1 MKCNHC
7 GTVVS
12 DDSLYCSKCGRSIL
26 GTELQITRDISSD
39 DFDSNSFFD
48 LKPDQTFGERYK
60 IVCKLGQ
67 GGMGI
72 VYKAHD
78 EVLDLDVALKMIR
91 PEYLKNNKMISRF
104 KREILL
110 AREIS
115 HENVSRIHDFGEVDG
130 IKFISM
136 EFISGRTLKEMIRE
150 EGPIEI
156 ERAIEISKAICSGL
170 FAAHKKKII
179 HRDLKPQNIMIDELG
194 HVFITDFGLA
204 KSTGEENISQ
214 SELVIGTPLYIPPEL
229 WNGEEVDHRSDIYS
243 LGVVFYEMITGEELY
258 KSDSDYGYLQKHVNE
273 YPKFPPGSRERL
285 PVFFRNLVLK
295 CLSKDRDKR
304 YQDCSEV
311 YRDLKYRMFSK
322 GVFLSKIEKSI
333 KKSGPVWFGI
343 LFLLVLLVTFTVN
356 LIIDKSKI
364 DQKKRSVAI
373 LYFKNL
379 SGIEDLDHYSFS
391 LQELLTT
398 DIGQSKY
405 IKVLPDDEVSKLLK
419 VSNYLSSNF
428 LDEKVFKKIG
438 NDANVNYLVQ
448 GSFIKSGDDLRITV
462 KLRDSGTGEMISS
475 DYVDTPMDNI
485 FPAIDRLT
493 KGLKKRF
500 DLTENEIFSD
510 IDSDVESITTSS
522 HDALNHYITGKR
534 LFLSGDLS
542 ESLKEYKKAVN
553 IDPEFAMAYR
563 NIAYTYAY
571 LNDWGSRSIYF
582 KKAIQ
587 NIDKLS
593 EREKYLIYGDYYS
606 EKEITFQKAIDS
618 YKKILDI
625 YPYDFEANFQS
636 GMLYRMFEEW
646 DKGIKHLTI
655 ACKED
660 SSDVHAL
667 KELVNC
673 YAGKE
678 EFEKA
683 EELVLKYEAMNG
695 NLNQVEIMETKY
707 FHHLYKMEF
716 EFASEIVD
724 KMNMLN
730 KDDLGKP
737 LYNKGE
743 ILILQGD
750 YEKSKKIIKEI
761 MNSGNQRENFPSVKR
776 LSHVYLYLGNFKMF
790 ESYCLE
796 VLNANKYFK
805 HVITDHFDI
814 IDFYM
819 NTGQLG
825 KARKEL
831 GKINLPNG
839 YDFPDRKQIL
849 LTLRIQLEIDSGN
862 IQTADKLVLKLK
874 KLVDKSIF
882 KVRSFRRYYY
892 VLAKIEEKKKNFKD
906 AEKYYLKIL
915 DYVSD
920 INNYRCAATY
930 FYEVALFHYKR
941 DKLEKAEKYFK
952 SINTLSTGR
961 FFRGDFYAKS
971 FYYLGKIYQSRRWTE
986 KAIDSFEK
994 FYKMWKDGD
1003 PEFVARYIKDCREQL
1018 KILRRKI

>member
-1 MKCNHC
+1 MKCSNC
-7 GTVVS
+7 GTTIS
-12 DDSLYCSKCGRSIL
+12 DDSLYCSNCGQSVI
-26 GTELQITRDISSD
+26 GSELQITRDISSD
-39 DFDSNSFFD
+39 DYDSNSRFD
-48 LKPDQTFGERYK
+48 FKPGQFFGERYR
-60 IVCKLGQ
+60 ILCKLGQ

-72 VYKAHD
+72 VFKAHD
-78 EVLDLDVALKMIR
+78 EILNLDVALKMIR
-91 PEYLKNNKMISRF
+91 PEYLMNNKMISRF

-115 HENVSRIHDFGEVDG
+115 HENVSRIHDFGEVDN

-136 EFISGRTLKEMIRE
+136 EFISGKTLKEIIRE

-179 HRDLKPQNIMIDELG
+179 HRDLKPQNIMIDKRG

-204 KSTGEENISQ
+204 KSVGEDNVSQ

-229 WNGEEVDHRSDIYS
+229 WTGEEADHRSDIYS
-243 LGVVFYEMITGEELY
+243 LGIILYEMITGEELY

-273 YPKFPPGSRERL
+273 EPQFPSGVKEKS
-285 PVFFRNLVLK
+285 PVFFRNIILK
-295 CLSKDRDKR
+295 CLSKNRDKR
-304 YQDCSEV
+304 YQDCSDV

-333 KKSGPVWFGI
+333 KKTGPLWIGI
-343 LFLLVLLVTFTVN
+343 LFLLILLITFTVN
-356 LIIDKSKI
+356 LIIDKNI
-364 DQKKRSVAI
+364 LETKKRSVAI
-373 LYFKNL
+373 LYFRNL
-379 SGIEDLDHYSFS
+379 SGIKDLDYYSFS
-391 LQELLTT
+391 LQELLST
-398 DIGQSKY
+398 DIGQSKF
-405 IKVLPDDEVSKLLK
+405 IKVLPDEKVSKLLK
-419 VSNYLSSNF
+419 ESNYLSENF
-428 LDEKVFKKIG
+428 IDEKVFMKIG
-438 NDANVNYLVQ
+438 NNAKVNYLVQ
-448 GSFIKSGDDLRITV
+448 GSFIKSGDYLRITV
-462 KLRDSGTGEMISS
+462 KLRDSETGEIISS
-475 DYVDTPMDNI
+475 DYVDAPLDSI

-493 KGLKKRF
+493 KGLKRRF
-500 DLTENEIFSD
+500 DLTENEIFTD

-571 LNDWGSRSIYF
+571 LNDWESRSIYF

-606 EKEITFQKAIDS
+606 EKEITFQKAINS

-646 DKGIKHLTI
+646 DKGIEHLTI

-660 SSDVHAL
+660 TGDIHAL

-673 YAGKE
+673 FAGKG
-678 EFEKA
+678 EFKKA
-683 EELVLKYEAMNG
+683 EELILKYEELNG
-695 NLNQVEIMETKY
+695 NLNRSEIMETKY
-707 FHHLYKMEF
+707 FHHLYRMEF
-716 EFASEIVD
+716 ELASEIVD

-730 KDDLGKP
+730 KDDPDKP

-750 YEKSKKIIKEI
+750 YEKSKKIIKRI
-761 MNSGNQRENFPSVKR
+761 MDSGSQRENFPPVKR

-790 ESYCLE
+790 ESYCLD
-796 VLNANKYFK
+796 VLNVNKHLG
-805 HVITDHFDI
+805 HVLTDHFDI
-814 IDFYM
+814 IDFYL

-839 YDFPDRKQIL
+839 YDFPDRNQIL

-862 IQTADKLVLKLK
+862 IKTADKLVLKLK

-882 KVRSFRRYYY
+882 RVRSFRRYYY
-892 VLAKIEEKKKNFKD
+892 VLAKIEEKKKNFKY
-906 AEKYYLKIL
+906 AEKYYLKSL

-930 FYEVALFHYKR
+930 FYEVALFYYKR
-941 DKLEKAEKYFK
+941 DKLEKGEKYFK

-971 FYYLGKIYQSRRWTE
+971 FYYLGKIYQRRNLIG

-1003 PEFVARYIKDCREQL
+1003 SEFVGRYIKDSEEQL
-1018 KILRRKI
+1018 KILREKI